1 MDTIWTPREEE
12 ESSDWMEKLTEVLS
26 GERRSSFAGVAEWVD
41 AVDLKSTG

>member
-1 MDTIWTPREEE
+1 MDTIWTPREKE

-26 GERRSSFAGVAEWVD
+26 EERFSSFCRSGEMVD